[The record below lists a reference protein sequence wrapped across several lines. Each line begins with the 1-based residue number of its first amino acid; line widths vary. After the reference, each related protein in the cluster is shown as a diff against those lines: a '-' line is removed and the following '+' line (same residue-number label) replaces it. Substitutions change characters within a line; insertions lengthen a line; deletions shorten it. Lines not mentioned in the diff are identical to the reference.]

1 METKM
6 VRLYIFTTE
15 KEIAQRSV
23 REKPPAAAACR
34 RRLLHRDKTLLIRVT
49 VGSESSRWVG
59 EDSCSSKRVG
69 NDIAIIIIIIG

>member
-1 METKM
+1 M

-15 KEIAQRSV
+15 NEIAQRSV
-23 REKPPAAAACR
+23 REKPPATAAAAAAAACR

-69 NDIAIIIIIIG
+69 NDIAIIIE